1 MDRSN
6 VNLRFY
12 QEFCRKCKDEIYR
25 SPLTDIGSCSL
36 HIIHGSLKTGAE
48 KSNWGIKKLL
58 KGAYTLLHNT
68 PTCRE
73 DYESITA
80 SSTYPLTFCGT
91 R

>member
-1 MDRSN
+1 MDGPN
-6 VNLRFY
+6 VNLKFY
-12 QEFCRKCKDEIYR
+12 QEFCRKRKDEKYHSLI
-25 SPLTDIGSCSL
+25 DIGSCSL

-58 KGAYTLLHNT
+58 KGAYTLLHDT
-68 PTCRE
+68 PARRE

-80 SSTYPLTFCGT
+80 SSTYPLSFCGT